1 MINVAI
7 AEDISK
13 IADTLTEKIELSPDF
28 KVIYWAKNGKEIV
41 NYVKSNDHI
50 DVIIMDINMPL
61 MNGIEA
67 TQIIGQN
74 FPKVKIIMS
83 TVFDD
88 EQNIFDAIMA
98 GASGYLLKDEPPAK
112 IHKSIFE
119 SLEGGAPMST
129 VIARKS
135 LLLIKK
141 YTNKPQ
147 LIDKDYKLT
156 KRELDI
162 LEHISTGLTYDQ
174 VSDQLFISYGT
185 VRKHVENIYRKMKV
199 HNKIEAIEKGKRSGI
214 L

>member
-28 KVIYWAKNGKEIV
+28 KVIYWAKNGEEIV
-41 NYVKSNDHI
+41 DYVKSNDHI

-61 MNGIEA
+61 RNGIEA

-74 FPKVKIIMS
+74 FPKIKIIMS

-119 SLEGGAPMST
+119 ALEGGAPMST

-141 YTNKPQ
+141 YTNKPL
-147 LIDKDYKLT
+147 LIDEDYQLT